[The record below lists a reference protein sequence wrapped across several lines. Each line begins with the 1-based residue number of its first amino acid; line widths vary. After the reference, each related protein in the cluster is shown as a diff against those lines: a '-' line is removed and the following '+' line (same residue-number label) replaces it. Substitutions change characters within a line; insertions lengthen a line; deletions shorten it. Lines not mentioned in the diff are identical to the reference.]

1 MTSHDDDRP
10 DFIPPDEADLPRP
23 VPRSGPETPPLPS
36 AGLPPAP
43 PLPAAQPA
51 AHDPGSGRAAAL
63 KIALFVTIPVVV
75 IIAMILL
82 AVIGIR
88 SLESSVKKHVASGL
102 TDPPSPSAPAATT
115 NPPTPTPSPTTAPA
129 KPKVAGWW
137 PVVHAKRGIAYDVP
151 HDWEVESADTI
162 VGFEDV
168 GKHKETL
175 AMSGAAEYAAGYCT
189 NDDSGVWRAVSGVAA
204 APKSGSLPAITKA
217 AAESWGGVYD
227 EPESGIHAVADAGAV
242 RPLRVKGAEAYH
254 SRVTVTATGGDACA
268 AHAALV
274 DVLAVRG
281 PHSNGIFVLAADQG
295 AKADEDR
302 ATLNKIVKSV
312 RVYRK

>member
-1 MTSHDDDRP
+1 MTSPDDRP

-23 VPRSGPETPPLPS
+23 VPRDESRTPPFPS

-43 PLPAAQPA
+43 PLPAAQPS
-51 AHDPGSGRAAAL
+51 AHDPGSGKTAAL
-63 KIALFVTIPVVV
+63 KIALLVTVPLVLIVAV
-75 IIAMILL
+75 IGL
-82 AVIGIR
+82 AVIGVR
-88 SLESSVKKHVASGL
+88 SLERSVNRHVASGVTL
-102 TDPPSPSAPAATT
+102 APTPSKPAATT

-168 GKHKETL
+168 GKDKKTL
-175 AMSGAAEYAAGYCT
+175 VMTGAAEYAAGYCT
-189 NDDSGVWRAVSGVAA
+189 NDASGVWRAVSGVAA

-217 AAESWGGVYD
+217 AAESWGAVYD
-227 EPESGIHAVADAGAV
+227 EPSSGVHAVADAGPV
-242 RPLRVKGAEAYH
+242 KPLRVAGAKAYH

-274 DVLAVRG
+274 DVVAVRG

-295 AKADEDR
+295 DKPDENR

-312 RVYRK
+312 RVYKK

>member
-1 MTSHDDDRP
+1 MTSPDDRP

-23 VPRSGPETPPLPS
+23 VPRAEPEAPPLPS
-36 AGLPPAP
+36 AGPPP
-43 PLPAAQPA
+43 PLPAALPA

-63 KIALFVTIPVVV
+63 KIALFVTIPVVLIV
-75 IIAMILL
+75 AVVLL
-82 AVIGIR
+82 AVIGVR
-88 SLESSVKKHVASGL
+88 SLGSQAKKHVASGA

-115 NPPTPTPSPTTAPA
+115 NPPTPTPSPTKAPT

-151 HDWEVESADTI
+151 HDWEVETPTTI

-168 GKHKETL
+168 GKNRETL
-175 AMSGAAEYAAGYCT
+175 TMSGAAEYASGYCT

-227 EPESGIHAVADAGAV
+227 DPDSGVHAVADAGPAK
-242 RPLRVKGAEAYH
+242 PLRIKGAKAYH
-254 SRVTVTATGGDACA
+254 SRVKVTATGGDACA

-274 DVLAVRG
+274 DVVAVRG

-295 AKADEDR
+295 DKPDEDR
-302 ATLNKIVKSV
+302 GTLNKIVKSV
-312 RVYRK
+312 RVYRR